1 MSAKDIFRQTRPFCI
16 AKLALGGAM
25 VLVLL
30 VLLALLMGIGWIFGT
45 VGMIIGLIL
54 WAGCIGAVRFAF
66 MHYGGY
72 LVKAGHVA
80 VIAEA
85 VKTGQVPANQV
96 NYGKQLVME
105 RFLTSNVYFAVDKL
119 VGTAIKQIQNK
130 LQKLGNKLD
139 FIPGMGAITGLAKFF
154 VDISLG
160 YVDECCLGWTFY
172 KKEQGAFQ
180 SAADGVVIYVQNW
193 KTLLK
198 DAAKTMGKVLLIMVA
213 MFLVIFIPVG
223 LLFKLLKW
231 SALAAF
237 LFACLVAWVV
247 KFAFVDSYILCQMM
261 TGYLQAAPN
270 TPVTFDLY
278 TKLCNLSTGFKELF
292 QKGQAEGPRPAQAAP
307 NAAASSAPGSFCGQC
322 GTQNEPGAKFC
333 GVCGNPM

>member
-1 MSAKDIFRQTRPFCI
+1 
-16 AKLALGGAM
+16 
-25 VLVLL
+25 
-30 VLLALLMGIGWIFGT
+30 
-45 VGMIIGLIL
+45 
-54 WAGCIGAVRFAF
+54 

-85 VKTGQVPANQV
+85 MKTGQIPANQV
-96 NYGKQLVME
+96 SYGKQLVLE
-105 RFLTSNVYFAVDKL
+105 RFLTANVYFAVDKL

-130 LQKLGNKLD
+130 LQQLGSKLD
-139 FIPGMGAITGLAKFF
+139 FIPGMGAVTGLAKFF

-198 DAAKTMGKVLLIMVA
+198 DAAKTMGKVLLIMVVMVLA
-213 MFLVIFIPVG
+213 IFIPVG

-237 LFACLVAWVV
+237 LFSCLIAWVV
-247 KFAFVDSYILCQMM
+247 KFAFIDSYIMCQMM
-261 TGYLQAAPN
+261 TGYLQAAPH

-278 TKLCNLSTGFKELF
+278 TKLCGLSASFKELF
-292 QKGQAEGPRPAQAAP
+292 QKGQAEGPRPAQAASH
-307 NAAASSAPGSFCGQC
+307 AAASAASGSYCGRC
-322 GTQNEPGAKFC
+322 GTKNEPGAKFC
-333 GVCGNPM
+333 GGCGQPM